1 MLSAHK
7 SLKLCKMRFHSMPLK
22 TSSSTG
28 QQAGFAIPPSPW
40 PETGMHPS
48 ALAGIHAVFV
58 ACIRQVM
65 QKKLTVFRLNLNG
78 AVLMPSELCT
88 RLCRGL
94 ATSPNRTARG
104 AVWRPCTATP
114 KEKSKARQ
122 HLSLLLRWGVQ
133 VHLLGPPIKAPG
145 LTLPKGSLV
154 PDFNLQSAGLD
165 LNIKVQACRVK
176 NKFRRPPLWPQAKK
190 TLIFKRYNS

>member
-1 MLSAHK
+1 MPHCHVTTAQLQIKNSTQCCHERFSLHIIRCVVSAQK
-7 SLKLCKMRFHSMPLK
+7 SEALQDAFSQHAFENQFIHRPVSGLCN
-22 TSSSTG
+22 
-28 QQAGFAIPPSPW
+28 PPSPW

-94 ATSPNRTARG
+94 ATSPNRTCKRCCVASTQCHTQR
-104 AVWRPCTATP
+104 
-114 KEKSKARQ
+114 KIKSAQ

-133 VHLLGPPIKAPG
+133 VHLLGPPIKAPS

-165 LNIKVQACRVK
+165 Q
-176 NKFRRPPLWPQAKK
+176 
-190 TLIFKRYNS
+190 Y